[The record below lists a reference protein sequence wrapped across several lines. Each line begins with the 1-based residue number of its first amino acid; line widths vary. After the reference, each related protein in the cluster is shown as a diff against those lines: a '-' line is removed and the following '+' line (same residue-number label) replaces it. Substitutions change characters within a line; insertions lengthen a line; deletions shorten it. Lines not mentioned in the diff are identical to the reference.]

1 MTENDISCT
10 GTLPQIK
17 SGAPGQ
23 KNSSGRE
30 LAREYPLNL
39 VRLKKFVQVSECTGF
54 CFDTENA
61 AV

>member
-10 GTLPQIK
+10 GTLPKIK

-30 LAREYPLNL
+30 LDREYPLNL
-39 VRLKKFVQVSECTGF
+39 VRLKKFVQVSEGTGF
-54 CFDTENA
+54 CVDTENA